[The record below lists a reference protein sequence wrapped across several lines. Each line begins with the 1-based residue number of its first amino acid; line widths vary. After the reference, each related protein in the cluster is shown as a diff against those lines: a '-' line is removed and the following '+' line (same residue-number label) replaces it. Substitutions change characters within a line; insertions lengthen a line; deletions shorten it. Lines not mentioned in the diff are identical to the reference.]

1 MLATDNDDDDNEGP
15 HTPQPYNLKI
25 GTALLTR
32 PIRKSINSSILLYN
46 LLPIKKKR
54 VTLQL
59 RISHYTSRRRVT
71 RHDTPDTAA
80 VQQPFITFVTICHC
94 SGYRGIYYSRR
105 LQLG

>member
-1 MLATDNDDDDNEGP
+1 MVREQRMLATEDDDDDNEGP

-25 GTALLTR
+25 GTVLLTR

-59 RISHYTSRRRVT
+59 QTDKNELSY
-71 RHDTPDTAA
+71 AK
-80 VQQPFITFVTICHC
+80 
-94 SGYRGIYYSRR
+94 
-105 LQLG
+105 